1 MCIISRTVYPSCGH
15 QAPGT
20 RAETYFCENAGPRYE
35 RCLRDAGLEHHTVYM
50 DRGYCDECIMAG
62 IEVAK
67 AKGLDMDLYAR
78 RMGARLSDLMNDHP
92 GWRP

>member
-1 MCIISRTVYPSCGH
+1 M
-15 QAPGT
+15 
-20 RAETYFCENAGPRYE
+20 
-35 RCLRDAGLEHHTVYM
+35 YM